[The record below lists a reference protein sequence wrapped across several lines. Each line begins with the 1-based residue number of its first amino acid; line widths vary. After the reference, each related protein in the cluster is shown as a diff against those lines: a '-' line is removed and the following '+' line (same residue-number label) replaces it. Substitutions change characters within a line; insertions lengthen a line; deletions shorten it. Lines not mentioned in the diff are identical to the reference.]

1 MTAAGEQTSL
11 NKYSSEPTVLFE
23 QKVKVNFTGFLLLFW
38 FCCCFFLVFFVFFF
52 FFFLFFYVF
61 DF

>member
-38 FCCCFFLVFFVFFF
+38 FCCCFFLVVFFVFFVVVF
-52 FFFLFFYVF
+52 FVFLCF
-61 DF
+61 